1 MRKRYTCGLSHPWI
15 GCKRMPNQEAEIRLK
30 LQQLRIEHRDL
41 DDVIAR
47 LSADPTVDQ
56 LQMKR
61 LKKKKLFLKDL
72 ISRIENDLIPD
83 DIA

>member
-1 MRKRYTCGLSHPWI
+1 MA
-15 GCKRMPNQEAEIRLK
+15 NQEAEIRMK

-47 LSADPTVDQ
+47 LSQDPTVDQ

-61 LKKKKLFLKDL
+61 LKKKKLLLKDT
-72 ISRIENDLIPD
+72 IARIENDLIPD